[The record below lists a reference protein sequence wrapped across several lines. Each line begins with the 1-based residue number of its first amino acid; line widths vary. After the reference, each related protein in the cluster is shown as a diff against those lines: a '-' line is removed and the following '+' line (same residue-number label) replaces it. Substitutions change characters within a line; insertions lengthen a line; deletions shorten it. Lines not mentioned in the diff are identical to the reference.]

1 MTSPE
6 KKIKTILSTEEA
18 SQKLPAVQKSSKKTS
33 TLPEKRSALKKSLP
47 EAKKPKLAKTVS
59 FTSVHIREY
68 FVVLGDHPCCSHGPS
83 LSLGWDHTAT
93 AIMDLNS
100 FELTHSPRR
109 TRRQLRLEGH
119 VREKMLLDNM
129 LSKEYYYD
137 DDFDLIE
144 DAIDESMGVFFL
156 PRDVYNS
163 VAMTV
168 RE

>member
-1 MTSPE
+1 MSE
-6 KKIKTILSTEEA
+6 K
-18 SQKLPAVQKSSKKTS
+18 
-33 TLPEKRSALKKSLP
+33 
-47 EAKKPKLAKTVS
+47 
-59 FTSVHIREY
+59 
-68 FVVLGDHPCCSHGPS
+68 
-83 LSLGWDHTAT
+83 
-93 AIMDLNS
+93 
-100 FELTHSPRR
+100 
-109 TRRQLRLEGH
+109 
-119 VREKMLLDNM
+119 KMLLDNM